1 MEKILPFCLIS
12 DKNFDAARFKNERN
26 DHMAR
31 YDYSELTS
39 LPLIPE
45 LAELCRRDSPI
56 NPELYT
62 KYDVKRG
69 LRDLNGK
76 GVLAGLTNIGNVC
89 ASKEVDGV
97 SVPCDGKLYYR
108 GVDVEDLVAG
118 FIADDR
124 LGFEETTYLLLFGK
138 LPTKAE
144 LDEFTKLLAEMRF
157 LPAVFTRDV
166 IMKAPSDNM
175 MNTLAK
181 CVLTLYSYDNK
192 ANDISIPN
200 VLRQCMSLISL
211 FPLIS
216 VYGYQAYNF
225 KAGENLILHQP
236 RADLS
241 LAENLLYM
249 LREDGKFTA
258 LEARLLDLALV
269 LHAEHGGGNNS
280 TFTVRVVSS
289 SGTDTYSA
297 IAAALGSLKGPKH
310 GGANIKVVQMFDD
323 LMAHVTDWEDE
334 DALRAYL
341 RSLLHKE
348 AFDRAGLIYGMGHA
362 VYSISDPRARVFKGF
377 VQKLSVEKGR
387 EAEFALYDRVE
398 RLAAEVIGEERRI
411 YKGVCANVDF
421 YSGFVYRMLGLPS
434 ELYTPIFAIARIA
447 GWSAHRLEELIN
459 SNKIIRPAYKS
470 IVDPMDYVAMEDR
483 I

>member
-1 MEKILPFCLIS
+1 MP
-12 DKNFDAARFKNERN
+12 
-26 DHMAR
+26 R
-31 YDYSELTS
+31 YDYSTLNSSE
-39 LPLIPE
+39 IE
-45 LAELCRRDSPI
+45 ALATHCTEEFPI

-62 KYDVKRG
+62 QYDVKRG

-76 GVLAGLTNIGNVC
+76 GVLAGLTHIGNVV
-89 ASKEVDGV
+89 ASKMVDGK

-108 GVDVEDLVAG
+108 GIDVEDLVSG

-124 LGFEETTYLLLFGK
+124 YGFEETTYLLLFGK
-138 LPTKAE
+138 LPNKQQ
-144 LDEFTKLLAEMRF
+144 LKEFSELLAVLRY
-157 LPAVFTRDV
+157 LPPVFTRDV

-192 ANDISIPN
+192 ANDTSIPN
-200 VLRQCMSLISL
+200 VLRQSLSLISL

-225 KAGENLILHQP
+225 KAGESLFIHQP
-236 RADLS
+236 NPKLS
-241 LAENLLYM
+241 LAENILYM
-249 LREDGKFTA
+249 LRPDCQFTP

-280 TFTVRVVSS
+280 TFTVHVVSS

-310 GGANIKVVQMFDD
+310 GGANIKVCQMFDD
-323 LMAHVTDWEDE
+323 LMNHVKDWEDE
-334 DALRAYL
+334 DELRNYL
-341 RSLLHKE
+341 RGLLHKE
-348 AFDRAGLIYGMGHA
+348 GFDHSGLIYGMGHA
-362 VYSISDPRARVFKGF
+362 VYSLSDPRARVFKGF

-387 EAEFALYDRVE
+387 EKEYELYARVE
-398 RLAAEVIGEERRI
+398 RLASEVISQERRI

-421 YSGFVYRMLGLPS
+421 YSGFVYRMLGLPV

-447 GWSAHRLEELIN
+447 GWSAHRIEELIN
-459 SNKIIRPAYKS
+459 SNKIIRPAYKA
-470 IVDPMDYVAMEDR
+470 IDEPKIYTPLEER
-483 I
+483 